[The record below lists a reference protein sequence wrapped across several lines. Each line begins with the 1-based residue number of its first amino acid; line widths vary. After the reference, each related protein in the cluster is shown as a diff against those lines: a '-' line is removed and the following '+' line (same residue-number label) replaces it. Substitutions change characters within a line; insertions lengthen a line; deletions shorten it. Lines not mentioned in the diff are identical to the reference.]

1 MYKKIINYLKSNFPR
16 SLKTY
21 YLIRFVFRAIY
32 QKEPRA
38 HLLWILKRGD
48 SKSYKKF
55 NLNSNSIFFDV
66 GGYEGEYTDRVTK
79 FYDCWSYVFEP
90 HPYFY
95 EELKQR
101 FKNNKKVQIFNYGLG
116 GKTETL
122 YLTDNDQSSKVSNQ
136 KTDLKILV
144 KNIEEVIT
152 DLNIKTIDL
161 LKLNIEG
168 SEYDLIER
176 LIETDYIKKVEQLK
190 IQFHDNVNDAKS
202 RRVDIRNKLS
212 KTHSEIWSYYF
223 IWEYW
228 KKIS

>member
-1 MYKKIINYLKSNFPR
+1 M
-16 SLKTY
+16 
-21 YLIRFVFRAIY
+21 
-32 QKEPRA
+32 
-38 HLLWILKRGD
+38 
-48 SKSYKKF
+48 
-55 NLNSNSIFFDV
+55 
-66 GGYEGEYTDRVTK
+66 
-79 FYDCWSYVFEP
+79 
-90 HPYFY
+90 
-95 EELKQR
+95 
-101 FKNNKKVQIFNYGLG
+101 
-116 GKTETL
+116 
-122 YLTDNDQSSKVSNQ
+122 
-136 KTDLKILV
+136 
-144 KNIEEVIT
+144 IT

-228 KKIS
+228 EKIS